1 MITDMK
7 DFKDKIVFITGGAS
21 GAGLGQAQIFSEAGA
36 RVIIADRRQDH
47 LDEAVGYFKGK
58 NSPVYAIRL
67 DVTDREGYAAAA
79 DEIERVYGGAP
90 DVLILTAG
98 VNVFGPAEAST
109 YDDYDWVVGVCFGGV
124 VNGLVTFVPR
134 MIKKGTGGYIAATV
148 SWGAFGAGS
157 MTAPYA
163 AAKAAVL
170 NLMESYYLALKPYG
184 IAVSALCPANVR
196 SRIYEAALNRPE
208 NLRNTGYN
216 VSEVTQNFLAGVHK
230 SGMAPRVLAEK
241 LKKGMEDEVFLIIP
255 YNNGP
260 RMVEMELERFK
271 HYASPEGMK
280 YLEEKQKQPP
290 TREEIGMMSEREGY
304 DVSASRGMSAG
315 DDAPLS
321 FEASGFAK
329 ARADADWVDPSK
341 RVK

>member
-1 MITDMK
+1 MK

-21 GAGLGQAQIFSEAGA
+21 GAGFGQAQIFSEAGA
-36 RVIIADRRQDH
+36 RVVIADVRQDH
-47 LDEAVGYFKGK
+47 LDEAVAYFKEK
-58 NSPVYAIRL
+58 NAPVHAIRL
-67 DVTDREGYAAAA
+67 DVTDRAGYAAAA
-79 DEIERVYGGAP
+79 DEIERVCGGAP

-157 MTAPYA
+157 MTAPYS
-163 AAKAAVL
+163 AAKSAVL
-170 NLMESYYLALKPYG
+170 NIMESYYHALKPYG

-208 NLRNTGYN
+208 NLRDTGYN
-216 VSEVTQNFLAGVHK
+216 VSETTQSFLAGMHK
-230 SGMAPRVLAEK
+230 NGMDPRVLAEW
-241 LKKGMEDEVFLIIP
+241 LKKGMADEIFLIIP

-260 RMVEMELERFK
+260 RMVEIELERFR

-280 YLEEKQKQPP
+280 YLEDKQKQPP
-290 TREEIGMMSEREGY
+290 TQEELEMMSEREGY
-304 DVSASRGMSAG
+304 DITAARGAPSGG
-315 DDAPLS
+315 DAALS
-321 FEASGFAK
+321 FEESGFAK
-329 ARADADWVDPSK
+329 ARADADWVDPDK